1 MGKDGDYSIPPENG
15 DYFMTDKTGSEQ
27 LSKILADMNA
37 RGGFLVSVLTD
48 LEGLPLA
55 SAAADGESPEMQ
67 AAVVALIQKSAL
79 QTSKVN
85 MDETDEVTVFDRQGR
100 RLVCRPFQVDE
111 RALVLA
117 VMVPR
122 DQSYRRLT
130 RQAIA
135 AVRQAWTI

>member
-1 MGKDGDYSIPPENG
+1 
-15 DYFMTDKTGSEQ
+15 MTDKTGSEQ
-27 LSKILADMNA
+27 LSNILADMNA
-37 RGGFLVSVLTD
+37 QGGFLVSVLTD

-55 SAAADGESPEMQ
+55 SATTAGGESPEMQ

-85 MDETDEVTVFDRQGR
+85 MAETDEVTVFDRQGR
-100 RLVCRPFQVDE
+100 RLVCRPFQVGD
-111 RALVLA
+111 RSLVLA

-130 RQAIA
+130 RHAIA
-135 AVRQAWTI
+135 AVRQAWKI